1 MNTTAIFD
9 YFFDILEGDPEKIAV
24 LSALMDIN
32 GDEQGIIDFID
43 YYNFDVDELNE
54 DIKEW
59 YEDKR

>member
-1 MNTTAIFD
+1 MNTTAIFN
-9 YFFDILEGDPEKIAV
+9 YFSEILEGEPEKIEV

-32 GDEQGIIDFID
+32 GYEQGIIDFID

-59 YEDKR
+59 YEDRR